1 MSGKAFLDTNIFVY
15 AYDDRDARK
24 HSRAV
29 DLIRQLTVSGDA
41 VISYQVVQ
49 EFFNVAL
56 TKSSKKLNHHDAH
69 ELLEDV
75 FRPLL
80 AVPSS
85 FSLVSEAIR
94 IQDRYRLSWYD
105 SLIASAAQQAG
116 CDVLYSEDLQ
126 HGQQFGPV
134 TVQNPFL

>member
-24 HSRAV
+24 HSLAV

>member
-1 MSGKAFLDTNIFVY
+1 MSDKSFLDSNIFIY
-15 AYDDRDARK
+15 AYDQREPVKQSIADN
-24 HSRAV
+24 
-29 DLIRQLTVSGDA
+29 LIRGLAIGGDA